1 MVLFELKLLQETGRL
16 NASPEDWL
24 PILQRDFGVIVCTIP
39 FHRVISASYS
49 EAWTRDP
56 FDRLIVANAKIAGG
70 KLISK
75 DRRIRDHF
83 PDTIW

>member
-1 MVLFELKLLQETGRL
+1 MVLFELKLLQEIGRL

-24 PILQRDFGVIVCTIP
+24 AILQRDFGVIVCTIP

-56 FDRLIVANAKIAGG
+56 FDRLIVANAKVAGG
-70 KLISK
+70 TLMSK
-75 DRRIRDHF
+75 NRRIRDHC